1 MPPPASV
8 PPISCTTLSWQTWQL
23 LITFFSA
30 CFQPDLGRK
39 GLLVRS
45 RDSVA
50 KIRGQLNQQPVLVVA
65 SVRVRVLSECR
76 SEDWSLWISSSS
88 GTLILLT
95 GYEKLFHSL
104 VFLLVSSPSLNLNLQ
119 PPWLPLASLLW
130 FPPDISSSVLAATE
144 LSRSHLWPFKK
155 QGISYLISATLPAVT
170 SELAHPNLELEK

>member
-39 GLLVRS
+39 GLLVGS

-119 PPWLPLASLLW
+119 PPCVTSFSITP
-130 FPPDISSSVLAATE
+130 
-144 LSRSHLWPFKK
+144 
-155 QGISYLISATLPAVT
+155 LISPRHKFLRISRHRVKQEPPLTF
-170 SELAHPNLELEK
+170 